1 MDHITEAQIQFG
13 MRVGADLRGKSVGV
27 ARAMI
32 DDAIEGQF
40 HGPNDLGQATARQIE
55 LAKKF
60 GIDISDE
67 SRRVGNA
74 IIDDIMI
81 RLNNEAIIREG
92 LAPGIVVINS
102 HDPLNRKRVISS
114 IRSDGTVFF
123 RGGNGAKAWARS
135 LVRVDE

>member
-55 LAKKF
+55 LANHYKLPVSIHTRESFEETYLMLLATKKEQPCGVF
-60 GIDISDE
+60 QEMASSTSTPMPVA
-67 SRRVGNA
+67 SRFPQ
-74 IIDDIMI
+74 
-81 RLNNEAIIREG
+81 L
-92 LAPGIVVINS
+92 
-102 HDPLNRKRVISS
+102 KRF
-114 IRSDGTVFF
+114 TV
-123 RGGNGAKAWARS
+123 
-135 LVRVDE
+135 